1 MGLLLD
7 FEDEKD
13 HQICG
18 LMWADNFRLMSHSK
32 EILEE
37 MLQDIIGR
45 EGGVFYPKP
54 RVCGGQ
60 VRMKLKKHRHECDYK
75 RWFL

>member
-13 HQICG
+13 HQICS
-18 LMWADNFRLMSHSK
+18 LMWADNFGLRSHSK

-37 MLQDIIGR
+37 MQQDIFEEAR
-45 EGGVFYPKP
+45 
-54 RVCGGQ
+54 
-60 VRMKLKKHRHECDYK
+60 
-75 RWFL
+75 RWDLLPNVASLWWTSTCEAEET